1 MNDYAIQGLVQII
14 LLGIVVLV
22 PVTGI
27 TVRYMLRPFLDAGAR
42 KRDYLELK
50 QENSVME
57 KRVALLEYQLETVER
72 SLHRMVEA
80 QEFDQALRPGPSA
93 PLLDKA
99 PRHA

>member
-22 PVTGI
+22 PVTGV

-50 QENSVME
+50 QEN
-57 KRVALLEYQLETVER
+57 ALLEKRIDLLEHQLESVDRGLRRLVET
-72 SLHRMVEA
+72 E
-80 QEFDQALRPGPSA
+80 EFDRALGAGAADAVLNRPN
-93 PLLDKA
+93 L
-99 PRHA
+99 RM